1 MARFRK
7 LLAVAGA
14 LLLFA
19 PATAS
24 AGHLTWAAST
34 SIPGFNGRDV
44 ACPTTSLCVA
54 GGNNGKLAV
63 STNPTAATPTWN
75 VFSLPVATT
84 STGGTTFTG
93 DFEQV
98 ECLSA
103 TSCIAMAS
111 IGGDL
116 FTSTDPANQA
126 SWTKVHLADGTFN
139 GGGTHYSRDFDNLTC
154 STGSCIGA
162 DGGNSQVVFSSSPLG
177 GDPAWIGG
185 EAWPYTPNQAA
196 CAPGNACIATVG
208 SRIYHTSNPGGMFNK
223 WTSAGD
229 VGEQW
234 ADLPGSYDGL
244 KAVTCSAS
252 GVCLAGGSGTSG
264 HGPGLYATSNPL
276 GDSTAWTHISDFT
289 GGIDEMTCSATGT
302 RCLVW
307 SYFGRYIWDTTDPAA
322 TSKTAW
328 AYTLPAVAPGQI
340 EGASCPDPT
349 ICFAVTNGGGF
360 GVGTDGYTG
369 GQAPSDPGTGGGNG
383 NGTPPGGGNNTP
395 PPPTTGSDQPP
406 SNSTYGGAKLGGTPK
421 SLDSGNDS
429 LTLYLTSASDA
440 QATVRVTTSKPAVD
454 YRALAKKSKK
464 GKIQTLGTAKVTLKA
479 GKKTTVKVK
488 LSAKAKKY
496 FKKKKK
502 LGVTITITATDKK
515 TGAKKTTTKKVTLT
529 LKK

>member
-7 LLAVAGA
+7 VLAVAGA

-34 SIPGFNGRDV
+34 SIADFHGRDI
-44 ACPTTSLCVA
+44 ACPTASLCVA
-54 GGNNGKLAV
+54 GGNDGKLAV

-75 VFSLPVATT
+75 VFSLPVASST
-84 STGGTTFTG
+84 TGGTTFYG
-93 DFEQV
+93 DFTQV
-98 ECLSA
+98 ECPSA
-103 TSCIAMAS
+103 TACIAAAS
-111 IGGDL
+111 IGGDI

-126 SWTKVHLADGTFN
+126 SWTKVHLSDGTFN
-139 GGGTHYSRDFDNLTC
+139 NGSAHYSRSFASLTC
-154 STGSCIGA
+154 ATGKCVGA
-162 DGGNSQVVFSSSPLG
+162 DSDNSQVVFSESPLG
-177 GDPAWIGG
+177 GDAAWIGG
-185 EAWPYTPNQAA
+185 EAWPFTPEQAA
-196 CAPGNACIATVG
+196 CAPGNACIVTSG
-208 SRIYHTSNPGGMFNK
+208 SKIYHSSNPGGMFNK

-229 VGEQW
+229 VGEAW
-234 ADLPGSYDGL
+234 SDLPGSYDGL
-244 KAVTCSAS
+244 KAVTCSQT
-252 GVCLAGGSGTSG
+252 GVCLAGGSGTAG
-264 HGPGLYATSNPL
+264 HGPGLYATSNAL

-289 GGIDEMTCSATGT
+289 GAIDEMTCSAVGT

-328 AYTLPAVAPGQI
+328 AYTLPAVSPGQI
-340 EGASCPDPT
+340 EGASCPDDT

-369 GQAPSDPGTGGGNG
+369 GGGPTDPGSGGGPG
-383 NGTPPGGGNNTP
+383 DTTPPP

-406 SNSTYGGAKLGGTPK
+406 SQPYGGASLGSNPK
-421 SLDSGNDS
+421 SLDSGNGS

-440 QATVRVTTSKPAVD
+440 QATVRITSSKPLVD
-454 YRALAKKSKK
+454 YRALPKKSK
-464 GKIQTLGTAKVTLKA
+464 GKIQTLGTAKTSLKA

-488 LSAKAKKY
+488 LSSKAKKY

-502 LGVTITITATDKK
+502 LAVVITITSTDTK
-515 TGAKKTTTKKVTLT
+515 TGVKKTTTKKVTLKLT
-529 LKK
+529 K